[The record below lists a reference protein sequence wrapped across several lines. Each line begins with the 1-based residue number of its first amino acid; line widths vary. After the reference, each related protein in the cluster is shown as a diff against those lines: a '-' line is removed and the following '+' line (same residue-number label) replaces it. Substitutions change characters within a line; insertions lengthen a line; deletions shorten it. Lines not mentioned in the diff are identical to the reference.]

1 MEHVLVAHFI
11 TTFINTMIKHSS
23 QSVTNMR
30 QMDEINLILRLQWD
44 AQSEIVDQVIKGSSF
59 PGIVE

>member
-23 QSVTNMR
+23 QSVN
-30 QMDEINLILRLQWD
+30 EYEAN
-44 AQSEIVDQVIKGSSF
+44 G
-59 PGIVE
+59 